1 MMRFSGAK
9 LAAGF
14 AALALLY
21 SGARPQADPDEW
33 VKKNFPLAFE
43 EFFPIEHAQGDFL
56 AVRAHRNATNDM
68 PEFSIVLEDAQDA
81 HALHATVREAQGS
94 SIYQQLAALHAQRPS
109 RSYGELKSAIK
120 VQTWRLSAGDCPA
133 VAAQLNKFQ
142 HMNFVR
148 PRDDDDLAENP
159 VLYQVHESIGGGDS
173 EVLEFVESRAI
184 PKWTN
189 ETRAALDS
197 CIASATASGK
207 KNP

>member
-1 MMRFSGAK
+1 MRFSGAK

-14 AALALLY
+14 AALALLCA
-21 SGARPQADPDEW
+21 GARPQADSDEW

-43 EFFPIEHAQGDFL
+43 EFFPIEHAEGDFL
-56 AVRAHRNATNDM
+56 AVRAHRNTTNDM

-81 HALHATVREAQGS
+81 HALHATVREAQGA

-109 RSYGELKSAIK
+109 SSYGELKGAIK
-120 VQTWRLSAGDCPA
+120 VQTWRLAAAECPA
-133 VAAQLNKFQ
+133 VAAQLSKFQ

-148 PRDDDDLAENP
+148 PRDDDDVAENP

-173 EVLEFVESRAI
+173 EVLEFAESRAI

-197 CIASATASGK
+197 CIASAAASGK